1 MPAKSDGAVSAEL
14 ARTAWSALEP
24 LHALIYFTPEAE
36 PGYAE
41 IGLEA
46 RTGAAYFAS
55 RSAAMGAVGPGPVAA
70 AFYNF
75 NPALVASVLP
85 EAWSTAPPERVVR
98 ARFAVADRALSAALG
113 PGLLDSPG
121 LAEAAEL
128 ARTAALGAAGHGYG
142 RPLYAGH
149 ADLDWPESPHLVLW
163 HAATLIR
170 EFRGDGHVALL
181 AQAGVGPAEA
191 LVTHVAAG
199 PYKASTLRRTR
210 AWSEQDWAAAV
221 DRLAGRG
228 LVEAGGDP
236 EAPVFTDAG
245 RKLREE
251 LERRTDEL
259 SVPAF
264 AALGAEGTARLAE
277 LAAPLRDAVLAA
289 GVLPGTRRK
298 R

>member
-1 MPAKSDGAVSAEL
+1 MPEKSGGAVSAEL
-14 ARTAWSALEP
+14 ARTAWSVLEP
-24 LHALIYFTPEAE
+24 LHALVYFTPEAE

-41 IGLEA
+41 IGLE
-46 RTGAAYFAS
+46 TGNGAAYFAS
-55 RSAAMGAVGPGPVAA
+55 RSAPMGAVGPGPVAA

-75 NPALVASVLP
+75 NPELVASVLP
-85 EAWSTAPPERVVR
+85 EVWGTAPPEKVVR
-98 ARFAVADRALSAALG
+98 ARFGIADRALAAALG
-113 PGLLDSPG
+113 PDLLGSPG

-128 ARTAALGAAGHGYG
+128 ARTAVLGAAGHRHG

-149 ADLDWPESPHLVLW
+149 ADLDWPEGGAHLALW

-181 AQAGVGPAEA
+181 AQAGIGPVEA

-199 PYKASTLRRTR
+199 PYKAPVLRKTR
-210 AWSEQDWAAAV
+210 WWSERDWAGAV
-221 DRLAGRG
+221 DRLADRG
-228 LVEAGGDP
+228 LVAPGGDP
-236 EAPVFTDAG
+236 ESPVFTDAG
-245 RKLREE
+245 RELREE

-264 AALGAEGTARLAE
+264 TALGAEATARLAE

-289 GVLPGTRRK
+289 GVLPGTRK

>member
-1 MPAKSDGAVSAEL
+1 LQSPSTESPRHQPPEPHT
-14 ARTAWSALEP
+14 RP
-24 LHALIYFTPEAE
+24 LHDALPI
-36 PGYAE
+36 
-41 IGLEA
+41 
-46 RTGAAYFAS
+46 S
-55 RSAAMGAVGPGPVAA
+55 
-70 AFYNF
+70 
-75 NPALVASVLP
+75 
-85 EAWSTAPPERVVR
+85 
-98 ARFAVADRALSAALG
+98 
-113 PGLLDSPG
+113 
-121 LAEAAEL
+121 
-128 ARTAALGAAGHGYG
+128 
-142 RPLYAGH
+142 
-149 ADLDWPESPHLVLW
+149 
-163 HAATLIR
+163 
-170 EFRGDGHVALL
+170 
-181 AQAGVGPAEA
+181 
-191 LVTHVAAG
+191 
-199 PYKASTLRRTR
+199 
-210 AWSEQDWAAAV
+210 AV